1 MNTFRWYLE
10 LAALGN
16 LDRFGGPV
24 SGALGDVLNLLDNVE
39 TLKDLSE
46 DNVAAIEPAG
56 DDCGDEKLASV
67 CVLARVGHTEETL
80 AAVLEL
86 EVLVGEL
93 FAVDGLA
100 AGA

>member
-16 LDRFGGPV
+16 LDSLDRLV
-24 SGALGDVLNLLDNVE
+24 SRSLLNILDLLHNVV
-39 TLKDLSE
+39 TLKHLSK
-46 DNVAAIEPAG
+46 DDVATVEPAG
-56 DDCGDEKLASV
+56 DGGSDEELTAI
-67 CVLARVGHTEETL
+67 CVLACVRHAEETL
-80 AAVLEL
+80 AGVLEL

-93 FAVDGLA
+93 FAVNGLA